1 MKRTI
6 HAIVLL
12 TALCAILLVGCTN
25 IATTPDNPPATD
37 SQASETPLS
46 STLPDTYDVIL
57 ALRTEGYQNLS
68 VKDFN
73 AIVKA
78 EIDKDIG
85 FLSTFSE
92 LMGNL
97 TPEDSEYQFVNETLN
112 YSISEIISPQIGDTI
127 SISRYIKNYSGEYT
141 GGDNETFYNFMFIA
155 LYSVEYRVTDE
166 ANLTVGER
174 DELLR
179 AYQTEL
185 QNAVSGM
192 DKEQLIDSGYKIEL
206 QKIADDLANDLS
218 TDTLIFENAEIH
230 SIEILDGEQEYQ
242 Q

>member
-1 MKRTI
+1 
-6 HAIVLL
+6 
-12 TALCAILLVGCTN
+12 
-25 IATTPDNPPATD
+25 
-37 SQASETPLS
+37 
-46 STLPDTYDVIL
+46 
-57 ALRTEGYQNLS
+57 
-68 VKDFN
+68 
-73 AIVKA
+73 
-78 EIDKDIG
+78 
-85 FLSTFSE
+85 
-92 LMGNL
+92 
-97 TPEDSEYQFVNETLN
+97 
-112 YSISEIISPQIGDTI
+112 
-127 SISRYIKNYSGEYT
+127 
-141 GGDNETFYNFMFIA
+141 MFIA